1 MIKDLR
7 YNGFTSQ
14 PSDYECPDGDLEA
27 AVNLLNEDG
36 VIKPILPAQEKF
48 SLNFTWEKGEEVQT
62 ATLDKVVCI
71 HKVGV
76 HSNYIFALQDEE
88 KTSRWYVL
96 YTLGEPTQELHT
108 GDITDILAETESNA
122 PSLGGGATTI
132 EPVKPKLNVDSI
144 IEDDESG
151 FGSNGI
157 PGIGSSED
165 EPGEDENPDPIKP
178 IDPYIDPEDEDA
190 GMDDE
195 SEGEE
200 DIYPDGSKDTDE
212 TIWGDGTLYYL
223 KDENGKVASFEDIKG
238 FEIVGNIVIILTE
251 GGMHYLLFEV
261 AKDKNINRYSYLGTH
276 LPEIDIRFALKEH
289 YNNYGYGKWAPAG
302 SEDATRADFPKVWIP
317 RKYLVEEGERWTLT
331 GDTYDFDNLGIDDI
345 NKLKD
350 AVKAAANKASV
361 RYATKENR
369 FQYPFFIRFAYRLY
383 DGSLTMHSAPI
394 LMPANV
400 GTQNL
405 PFPLVSIDNYFDD
418 SQGEGDARITGV
430 IVHLLTHHIQYML
443 GGSITKLLRWQD
455 IIKSV
460 DVFVSA
466 PIYTYD
472 QAGKKFEKSSLQTL
486 LGETYSL
493 TQSLDN
499 SLHKYTKL
507 RDSVGNHSRQSDSH
521 ITSDVRSRGFYH
533 ETVYTYDSYDN
544 VRAVSTSENPDYIK
558 LPSFS
563 ADDISDKVKNCANFY
578 LWKSLTLRELE
589 KVTPFEYQDLTVK
602 EGYMQSLTER
612 EIMTDD
618 YFSHCEEI
626 PGLLHTYNARLNKAG
641 VQRKAYTNCYFNNFF
656 CYTDGI
662 IAKEKVE
669 DGVVV
674 TDESN
679 NAVMEGETP
688 GKNLMFVRFYVHIRR
703 DKNIIVRSYAG
714 YMNDRSP
721 LPYFFYPDPAAYK
734 VVFECR
740 KVYKTYKGEDKYDI
754 STSKTATFYEIELQE
769 HSGLNGAVWFD
780 NFRTALSEKNKIKRA
795 SGNIQSGRDDI
806 KENTRYSQGKDL
818 LENIGNKLYTS
829 EVNNPFLFSP
839 KNVTTVGNGIIL
851 GLAAAV
857 RALSQGQFGQFPLY
871 AFTTEGVWSLE
882 TSTTGSFSA
891 RQPITRDVVLG
902 DGRSITSLDTSV
914 LFATERGIM
923 QLGGSSTVC
932 ISDEIKNLEK
942 KVLPLSKIGGED
954 IEIAPFRE
962 FLQEC
967 RMIYDYTNQRVIV
980 YNPNIQGG
988 GALYPYAYVYSLKS
1002 RKWGLMQS
1010 GVLYSL
1016 NSYPDAY
1023 AVQEGKVV
1031 DVSPDAID
1039 NSLDNSLAGIKG
1051 LLMTRPLKLDNG
1063 DVLKTIDTI
1072 IQRGYFRNGS
1082 IEGCTLYGSRDL
1094 FTWYKIWSSRDH
1106 YLRGFSGTPYKYFKI
1121 ELSCNFSPT
1130 ESLTGCTV
1138 RFTPRY
1144 INKPR

>member
-36 VIKPILPAQEKF
+36 ALKPVLPPQEKF
-48 SLNFTWEKGEEVQT
+48 SLDFSWSDGTSDYM
-62 ATLDKVVCI
+62 ALLDKVVCI

-76 HSNYIFALQDEE
+76 HSNYIFAMHDGS
-88 KTSRWYVL
+88 KWYVL
-96 YTLGEPTQELHT
+96 YTLGEPSGMLHT
-108 GDITDILAETESNA
+108 GDITDILGEQESSA
-122 PSLGGGATTI
+122 PSLAPGGASTVI
-132 EPVKPKLNVDSI
+132 KPVKPSLDVDSI
-144 IEDDESG
+144 IEDDDSG
-151 FGSNGI
+151 YDGNGI
-157 PGIGSSED
+157 PDLEETGGGTTPVS
-165 EPGEDENPDPIKP
+165 PDI
-178 IDPYIDPEDEDA
+178 IDPDDPSDPDIDPEDENA
-190 GMDDE
+190 GMEDE
-195 SEGEE
+195 GMATQIDSGEPSEE
-200 DIYPDGSKDTDE
+200 GSNKGDSTQ
-212 TIWGDGTLYYL
+212 WGDGTLYYV
-223 KDENGKVASFEDIKG
+223 KDEGGKVKVFEDIKG
-238 FEIVGNIVIILTE
+238 FEIVGNIVILQTD
-251 GGMHYLLFEV
+251 GGLHYMLFV
-261 AKDKNINRYSYLGTH
+261 SAKDEEPSSYTYLGTH
-276 LPEIDIRFALKEH
+276 FPEIDLRFALKEH
-289 YNNYGYGKWAPAG
+289 YSEYAYGKYG
-302 SEDATRADFPKVWIP
+302 STNEDVSTKVAFPLDVWIP
-317 RKYLVEEGERWTLT
+317 RTHVKNTSDYDLDDVGVEAEKMNR
-331 GDTYDFDNLGIDDI
+331 
-345 NKLKD
+345 LKD
-350 AVKAAANKASV
+350 TLKAAANKASV
-361 RYATKENR
+361 RWVTKENR

-394 LMPANV
+394 LMPVNV
-400 GTQNL
+400 GTSNL
-405 PFPLVSIDNYFDD
+405 AFPLVRVDSYFDD
-418 SQGEGDARITGV
+418 EAGDNDARIEQIV
-430 IVHLLTHHIQYML
+430 VHLLTHHIQYML
-443 GGSITKLLRWQD
+443 GGSAEKLLRWKD
-455 IIKSV
+455 IVKSV

-472 QAGKKFEKSSLQTL
+472 QAGKKFEKHPLDKL
-486 LGETYSL
+486 LPGVYSL
-493 TQSLDN
+493 TQSGE
-499 SLHKYTKL
+499 SGLHKYTTL
-507 RDSVGNHSRQSDSH
+507 AASVENYSNSINSTD
-521 ITSDVRSRGFYH
+521 IDNRSSGFYC
-533 ETVYTYDSYDN
+533 ETYVNDDGDWRPLSG
-544 VRAVSTSENPDYIK
+544 PHYIT
-558 LPSFS
+558 LPAFS
-563 ADDISDKVKNCANFY
+563 AENIADKVRGCSNFY
-578 LWKSLTLRELE
+578 LWKSLKLQDLE
-589 KVTPFEYQDLTVK
+589 KVNVGKYEDLTVK

-612 EIMTDD
+612 EVMTDD
-618 YFSHCEEI
+618 YFSHCENN
-626 PGLLHTYNARLNKAG
+626 PSLLHTYNARLNMAG
-641 VQRKAYTNCYFNNFF
+641 VQRKAYTNFYFNNFF

-674 TDESN
+674 TDENN

-688 GKNLMFVRFYVHIRR
+688 GENLRFVRFYVHIRR

-734 VVFECR
+734 VMFECR
-740 KVYKTYKGEDKYDI
+740 KVVKKSNGSGYDI
-754 STSKTATFYEIELQE
+754 ETSGQATFYEVELQE

-780 NFRTALSEKNKIKRA
+780 NFRTALSDKNKIKTA
-795 SGNIQSGRDDI
+795 SEQTQSGRDYI

-839 KNVTTVGNGIIL
+839 KNVTTIGNGIIL

-942 KVLPLSKIGGED
+942 KVLPLSKIGGDE

-980 YNPNIQGG
+980 YNPSIQDG

-1010 GVLYSL
+1010 GLLYNL

-1031 DVSPDAID
+1031 DVSPDAG
-1039 NSLDNSLAGIKG
+1039 SSAGIKG

-1072 IQRGYFRNGS
+1072 IQRGYFNGS
-1082 IEGCTLYGSRDL
+1082 IEGSTLYGSRDL
-1094 FTWYKIWSSRDH
+1094 FTWYKIWSSGDH

-1121 ELSCNFSPT
+1121 ELRCNFSPT